1 MDDIGTSLQA
11 VSFTRRD
18 LIQDE
23 QGNWFHLPTL
33 RALHA
38 AGRLAADSAGFLL
51 LMQHA
56 ALNRPRMIS

>member
-1 MDDIGTSLQA
+1 MTA
-11 VSFTRRD
+11 VSFTRQD

-33 RALHA
+33 RALYA
-38 AGRLAADSAGFLL
+38 TGRLACGSAGHVLL
-51 LMQHA
+51 LQYE